1 MENLVKFRLL
11 SNTLSSDE
19 YRTAISNVLNDD
31 NMEEFSC
38 MIFNHF
44 YKKMRKQNAS
54 NGLQI
59 DTINQEVTN
68 IISQRRLNETATD
81 DNLTDDITDDE
92 SDNDHEPEPREP
104 LNVTCFTDVIIQEIA
119 SYLPFKSYSN
129 FQSCC
134 RSIFYAANSPSTL
147 FELDPYLDLEKCM
160 NTENEYEIL
169 LFMKKFERINKL
181 KVTGANH
188 IYIPLIQFKNLKHLD
203 LSWADHM
210 ITQFRSGNTFNFE
223 AITHLGI
230 SNYDDPDTQKALQI
244 FDVIKCCKNLHELHF
259 DGLIKNEQFA
269 DVLTCLP
276 NLRALCLGYETYVDM
291 GIVLKDVS
299 NRLQSLTIDPLEQSV
314 TDIPF
319 DSLKEL
325 CLLDPSAE
333 SIISTIKTMKHLK
346 RLKLINL
353 INEDENPTQT
363 SYKLAFEKIFEL
375 SALEYCYVECDYSS
389 DAINL
394 LQLTHCIESSFR
406 QKRET
411 LKLEINAFH
420 GRSTSET
427 DGDIMESSVRL
438 WNALC
443 TWHTSNYM
451 LIVQFNKEQMAD
463 AAALEK
469 WLESISKVFSV
480 DRVETASGR
489 QKIVISNKCC
499 VFNGY

>member
-1 MENLVKFRLL
+1 MEKLVQFRLL
-11 SNTLSSDE
+11 SKTLSLDE
-19 YRTAISNVLNDD
+19 YKAAILNVLNDD

-44 YKKMRKQNAS
+44 HSKLRKQNVE
-54 NGLQI
+54 NGMQI
-59 DTINQEVTN
+59 DTINQQISN
-68 IISQRRLNETATD
+68 IISQRTVN
-81 DNLTDDITDDE
+81 DIRSDEIE
-92 SDNDHEPEPREP
+92 SDNESESAESHQEVRI
-104 LNVTCFTDVIIQEIA
+104 TDCADALIQQIA
-119 SYLPFKSYSN
+119 SYLPFKMYSK
-129 FQSCC
+129 FQCCC

-353 INEDENPTQT
+353 INEDENPAQT
-363 SYKLAFEKIFEL
+363 SYKLAFEKIFE
-375 SALEYCYVECDYSS
+375 
-389 DAINL
+389 
-394 LQLTHCIESSFR
+394 
-406 QKRET
+406 
-411 LKLEINAFH
+411 
-420 GRSTSET
+420 
-427 DGDIMESSVRL
+427 
-438 WNALC
+438 
-443 TWHTSNYM
+443 
-451 LIVQFNKEQMAD
+451 
-463 AAALEK
+463 
-469 WLESISKVFSV
+469 
-480 DRVETASGR
+480 
-489 QKIVISNKCC
+489 
-499 VFNGY
+499 